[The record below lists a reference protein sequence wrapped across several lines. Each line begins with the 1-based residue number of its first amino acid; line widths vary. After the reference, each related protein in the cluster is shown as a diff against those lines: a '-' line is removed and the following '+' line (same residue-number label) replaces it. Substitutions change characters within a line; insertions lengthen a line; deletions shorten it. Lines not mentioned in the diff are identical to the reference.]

1 MVPRLGSCDVNAPA
15 GRPTALITGAT
26 AGLGASYA
34 AHLAAAGHDLVIVAR
49 DSARLEETAGRLQ
62 ERHGVRVEVMVADLG
77 QREQLT
83 AVAARLSDSER
94 PVDLLINNAGYGLK
108 QSLAVGEV
116 ELLEQHFDVLARA
129 VLVLSNA
136 AAKAMVARGR
146 GHILNVSSIA
156 GLLAGGGHYAALKG
170 YVLALTESLAKDLRG
185 SGVSATVVLPG
196 YVHTEFHARAGMK
209 GPSGSS
215 PAWLDADDVVAAS
228 LRDAFAGRLVSVPS
242 MQYRALAAVLE
253 ILPRGLARAAWRLGS
268 RVAPS
273 RTDVPVTALPDLV
286 KRRQ

>member
-1 MVPRLGSCDVNAPA
+1 MPRLGFCDVNALA

-34 AHLAAAGHDLVIVAR
+34 AHLASAGHDLVIVAR
-49 DSARLEETAGRLQ
+49 DGARLEETAGRLQ
-62 ERHGVRVEVMVADLG
+62 ERHGVRVEVMVADLA
-77 QREQLT
+77 QREQLA
-83 AVAARLSDSER
+83 AVAARLSDSQR
-94 PVDLLINNAGYGLK
+94 PVELLINNAGYGLK

-146 GHILNVSSIA
+146 GHVLNVSSIA

-185 SGVSATVVLPG
+185 TGVSATVVLPG

-209 GPSGSS
+209 GASRSS
-215 PAWLDADDVVAAS
+215 PVWLDADDVVAAS
-228 LRDAFAGRLVSVPS
+228 LRDTFAGRLVSVPS
-242 MQYRALAAVLE
+242 LRYRGVAAFLE
-253 ILPRGLARAAWRLGS
+253 VLPRSVVRTAWRLAS
-268 RVAPS
+268 RTSPS
-273 RTDVPVTALPDLV
+273 RATKGTPRQLGLPNSP
-286 KRRQ
+286 